1 MRRAFTVTVF
11 GRSSARKRSPEF
23 RIAADL
29 GAAIA
34 RNGWTL
40 CNGGYGGTM
49 SAAAQAAAAA
59 TIAGGTVMGIT
70 VSAFRRARPN
80 PFNTRLRPAAD
91 VFDRI
96 RALIEFA
103 DAFVVLPGEIGTLL
117 ELAAALLRVGRR
129 RRARPIILI
138 GDYWKPVCERVRG
151 HRTAEPIVVA
161 DVEGAIAAIQ
171 EHIAKRNIRSH
182 STRSTTIY

>member
-11 GRSSARKRSPEF
+11 GRSSASRRSGEY
-23 RIAADL
+23 RTASDL

-49 SAAAQAAAAA
+49 SAAARAAAAA
-59 TIAGGTVMGIT
+59 TIAGGTVMGVT

-80 PFNTRLRPAAD
+80 PFNTRLRPTAD

-96 RALIEFA
+96 RTLIEFA
-103 DAFVVLPGEIGTLL
+103 DAFVVLPGEIGTLV
-117 ELAAALLRVGRR
+117 ELAVAMLVAGRSR
-129 RRARPIILI
+129 RPRPIILI
-138 GDYWKPVCERVRG
+138 GDYWQPVCERIRG
-151 HRTAEPIVVA
+151 PRAPEPIVVS
-161 DVEGAIAAIQ
+161 DVEGAIAAIR
-171 EHIAKRNIRSH
+171 EHVASRSV
-182 STRSTTIY
+182 RRRARG